1 MALSVSDRSSNKA
14 EQMEHAAEVLGRS
27 AQRIDVFKAIYTGQ
41 KKIKTVK
48 ELAKSTGLSEKR
60 VLECGKRLATQE
72 IVEQVKVNRRIAY
85 KKIDFFQQHRDR
97 IIRLAKNPEER
108 NELPTKRKPKIKFG
122 KQNIQI
128 RLPKQKIKAI
138 KITIDDIASFKEVKK
153 IKDKN
158 LGYTNISEKKFKKG
172 IAKILGERGEFKDWG
187 GENND
192 LSSTR
197 LYIKNTR
204 KTAAFA
210 FKGPGTKGRLTPG
223 KMGKNGDQI
232 QRLAKC
238 IAADVLIVQYW
249 GQIDDSVIEQLGN
262 LAKIKSYMEDKTI
275 WYGIIDGE
283 DSTKLIRAYPKE
295 FL

>member
-1 MALSVSDRSSNKA
+1 MA
-14 EQMEHAAEVLGRS
+14 E
-27 AQRIDVFKAIYTGQ
+27 
-41 KKIKTVK
+41 
-48 ELAKSTGLSEKR
+48 STGLTKKR
-60 VLECGKRLATQE
+60 VLECGKKLATQD
-72 IVEQVKVNRRIAY
+72 IVEQVKVNGLTAY
-85 KKIDFFQQHRDR
+85 KKIDFFQQHRDK
-97 IIRLAKNPEER
+97 IIRLATNPEER
-108 NELPTKRKPKIKFG
+108 EKLPTKRRPEIKYGKENIKIS
-122 KQNIQI
+122 
-128 RLPKQKIKAI
+128 LPKQKIKAI
-138 KITIDDIASFKEVKK
+138 KITIDDIASFKKVKK
-153 IKDKN
+153 IRDKN

-192 LSSTR
+192 LFSTR

-210 FKGPGTKGRLTPG
+210 FKGPGTKGKLTPG

-238 IAADVLIVQYW
+238 IPADVLIVQYW
-249 GQIDDSVIEQLGN
+249 AQINDSVIEQLGN
-262 LAKIKSYMEDKTI
+262 SAKIKSYMEDKTI

-295 FL
+295 FS

>member
-1 MALSVSDRSSNKA
+1 MVLPVSDRSSNKN
-14 EQMEHAAEVLGRS
+14 EQIDHAAELLGRS
-27 AQRIDVFKAIYTGQ
+27 SQRISVFKEIYTG
-41 KKIKTVK
+41 KTKLKTV
-48 ELAKSTGLSEKR
+48 EQLAHSTGLTQKR
-60 VLECGKRLATQE
+60 VLECGKKLATQE
-72 IVEQVKVNRRIAY
+72 IVEQVKDYKKTAY
-85 KKIDFFQQHRDR
+85 KKIDFFQQHRDK
-97 IIRLAKNPEER
+97 IIRFARNPNER
-108 NELPTKRKPKIKFG
+108 NRLPTKRRPEIKVG
-122 KQNIQI
+122 KQNIKI
-128 RLPKQKIKAI
+128 SLPKQKIKVV
-138 KITIDDIASFKEVKK
+138 KITIDDIESFKEVRK

-158 LGYTNISEKKFKKG
+158 LGYTNISEKKFKNG

-192 LSSTR
+192 LLSSR
-197 LYIKNTR
+197 LYINHTR

-210 FKGPGTKGRLTPG
+210 FKGPGTKGKLTPG

-238 IAADVLIVQYW
+238 KAADVIMVQYW
-249 GQIDDSVIEQLGN
+249 GQIDDSVIEQLGD

-295 FL
+295 FS

>member
-1 MALSVSDRSSNKA
+1 MALPVSDRSSNKP
-14 EQMEHAAEVLGRS
+14 EQIEHAAEILGRS
-27 AQRIDVFKAIYTGQ
+27 AQRIIVFRKIYTG
-41 KKIKTVK
+41 KEKIKTVRQ
-48 ELAKSTGLSEKR
+48 LAISIGLTKKR
-60 VLECGKRLATQE
+60 VLECGKKLATQD
-72 IVEQVKVNRRIAY
+72 IVEQVKVNGQTAY
-85 KKIDFFQQHRDR
+85 KKIDFLQQHRDK
-97 IIRLAKNPEER
+97 IIRLAENPEER
-108 NELPTKRKPKIKFG
+108 NRLSTKRRPETRVG
-122 KQNIQI
+122 KQNIKI
-128 RLPKQKIKAI
+128 SLPKQKIKAI
-138 KITIDDIASFKEVKK
+138 KITIDDIESFKEVRK

-158 LGYTNISEKKFKKG
+158 LGYTNISEKRFKNG

-192 LSSTR
+192 LLSTR

-210 FKGPGTKGRLTPG
+210 FKGPGTKGKLTPG

-238 IAADVLIVQYW
+238 KSADAIIVQYW
-249 GQIDDSVIEQLGN
+249 EQIDDSVIEQLGDA
-262 LAKIKSYMEDKTI
+262 AKIKSYMEDKTI

-295 FL
+295 FS